1 MTEWYVVHTRPLE
14 EERALANL
22 RRQSF
27 EAYLPTYRSRRT
39 HGRRVEFVRRPLF
52 PRYLFVT
59 LDMSRDVWRP
69 ILSTFGVSN
78 LVRIGERP
86 LAVPRGIV
94 ESLRANEEAATFDD
108 ALDPARQMK
117 CGASIRVISGPFA
130 DLVGKFQGLADV
142 ERVIVLLDLL
152 GREVNVRL
160 PSRFVAAA

>member
-1 MTEWYVVHTRPLE
+1 MTGWYVVHTRPLD
-14 EERALANL
+14 EERALVNL
-22 RRQSF
+22 RRQGY

-39 HGRRVEFVRRPLF
+39 LGRRVSLVQRPLF

-86 LAVPRGIV
+86 LAVPNGIV
-94 ESLRANEEAATFDD
+94 EALRANEAAATFDD
-108 ALDPARQMK
+108 PLDPARRMK
-117 CGASIRVISGPFA
+117 HGAAIRVVSGPFA
-130 DLVGKFQGLADV
+130 DLFGKFQGLADA

-152 GREVNVRL
+152 GREVKVRL
-160 PSRFVAAA
+160 PGRVVAAA